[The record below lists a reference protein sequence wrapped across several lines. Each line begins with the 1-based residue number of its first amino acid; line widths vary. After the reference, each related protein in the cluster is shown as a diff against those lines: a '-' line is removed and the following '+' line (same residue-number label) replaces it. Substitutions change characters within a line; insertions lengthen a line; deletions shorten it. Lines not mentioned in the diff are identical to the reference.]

1 MQSAYDVNLDLCLYK
16 KFYQSMTRY
25 TIIKYYK
32 ISWKPLG
39 VNIKVLISLIF
50 ASYCLALI
58 SWNVT
63 SGVPELR

>member
-16 KFYQSMTRY
+16 KFYESMTRY

-32 ISWKPLG
+32 ISWK
-39 VNIKVLISLIF
+39 VDINVLISLIF

-58 SWNVT
+58 S
-63 SGVPELR
+63 

>member
-39 VNIKVLISLIF
+39 VNIFNICKLLFS
-50 ASYCLALI
+50 A
-58 SWNVT
+58 N
-63 SGVPELR
+63 